1 MGNRNAAAGESLDA
15 ELARLKRRSGTGE
28 DYEVRWIPRTESAKE
43 GEVVG
48 NTIYVYSIDYECAVR
63 TLQHEFL
70 DAMVS
75 DAARPYLDMVNALLA
90 VLSGAAY
97 GRKERTVES
106 LARMLRHSGGRPGP
120 PPEKDPALA

>member
-15 ELARLKRRSGTGE
+15 ELARLKYRSGTGE
-28 DYEVRWIPRTESAKE
+28 DYEVRWIPRAESAKE
-43 GEVVG
+43 GEVLG
-48 NTIYVYSIDYECAVR
+48 NTIYVYSTDYECAVR

-75 DAARPYLDMVNALLA
+75 GAAMPYLDLVNALLA
-90 VLSGAAY
+90 VASDMAY
-97 GRKERTVES
+97 RRKERTVES
-106 LARMLRHSGGRPGP
+106 LARMLRNPGCRPVP

>member
-15 ELARLKRRSGTGE
+15 ELARLKHRSGTGE
-28 DYEVRWIPRTESAKE
+28 DYEVRWIPRAESAKE

-48 NTIYVYSIDYECAVR
+48 DTIYVYSIDYECAVR

-75 DAARPYLDMVNALLA
+75 GAAVPYLDLVNALLA
-90 VLSGAAY
+90 IVSDIAY
-97 GRKERTVES
+97 RKKEDAVES
-106 LARMLRHSGGRPGP
+106 LARMLRNPGGRPCP